1 MLGLGVDMLE
11 WSPMAVCGFK
21 KTESIAPLFL
31 VDFRLPF
38 VALFIANIFLL
49 CLTSVMPACAT
60 GRETAVIDF
69 QFQPIRPTS
78 AVTIREAV
86 DVAIRNYPTISS
98 KRFKLKASMAN
109 VTLAK
114 TQYLPNLN
122 IDIQESAITGN
133 RVAST
138 VMNNVSGFDTV
149 PIDSG
154 PVSQKSSMRPLV
166 NNLQGVNLN
175 WLLVDFG
182 LRHANDNFAY
192 ADARTARAD
201 VNLTQLDVAY
211 DAAEAFLEAVAAKQ
225 IILSTEA
232 ALQHMRAANVRA
244 KTLVAE
250 GLKPGVEAADWD
262 YEVAKS
268 RISLIKAEKNA
279 RLALVGLA
287 EKMGTATADI
297 DIVSDPLVRSPSQIQ
312 PMRAIDLSSH
322 PLALL
327 KTAEIGRWKA
337 KQVVLDKAYRP
348 HLWFNSSV
356 WGKGSNDGVNPI
368 RPVGGG
374 ALPQVFNYMVGASFS
389 FPVME
394 YFPLKAQKRIAL
406 NNEMAARADLNL
418 AMQVL
423 EKKDA
428 RARIMLD
435 QARKIAD
442 ETPALVQAARVRELK
457 VSKRYST
464 GLTDMVSLAQAE
476 KALAEAEVEDAVAQV
491 EVWRAILLLSY
502 AQGDLKPFLDIVD
515 IVEGR
520 AGRR

>member
-1 MLGLGVDMLE
+1 MEALIRNSLVIEKITCISL
-11 WSPMAVCGFK
+11 AFFCL
-21 KTESIAPLFL
+21 LFCIN
-31 VDFRLPF
+31 
-38 VALFIANIFLL
+38 AAW
-49 CLTSVMPACAT
+49 AA

-78 AVTIREAV
+78 AITIREAV
-86 DVAIRNYPTISS
+86 DVAVRNYPSIAS

-154 PVSQKSSMRPLV
+154 PVSQRSSMRPLV

-225 IILSTEA
+225 IIYATEA
-232 ALQHMRAANVRA
+232 ALSHMKAANVRA

-262 YEVAKS
+262 YEVAKA
-268 RISLIKAEKNA
+268 RINVIKSEKNA
-279 RLALVGLA
+279 QLALVALA
-287 EKMGTATADI
+287 EKMGTATTDI
-297 DIVSDPLVRSPSQIQ
+297 DIVSNPLVRSPSQIQ
-312 PMRAIDLSSH
+312 AMRPIDLSSH

-327 KTAEIGRWKA
+327 KSAEIQRWQA
-337 KQVVLDKAYRP
+337 KKIVLDKAYRP

-356 WGKGSNDGVNPI
+356 WGKGSSDGVNPI

-394 YFPLKAQKRIAL
+394 YFPLKAQKRIAV
-406 NNEMAARADLNL
+406 NNEMAARADLDL
-418 AMQVL
+418 AMQIL

-428 RARIMLD
+428 RARVMLR
-435 QARKIAD
+435 QARKVAD
-442 ETPALVQAARVRELK
+442 ETPALVEAAKVRELK

-502 AQGDLKPFLDIVD
+502 AQGDLKPFLEIVD
-515 IVEGR
+515 IVEGKSGKTR
-520 AGRR
+520 

>member
-1 MLGLGVDMLE
+1 MTTVRSFL
-11 WSPMAVCGFK
+11 AVVF
-21 KTESIAPLFL
+21 
-31 VDFRLPF
+31 
-38 VALFIANIFLL
+38 ALMQLAFSCI
-49 CLTSVMPACAT
+49 PALAA
-60 GRETAVIDF
+60 GRETPVLDL
-69 QFQPIRPTS
+69 QFQPLRPTS
-78 AVTIREAV
+78 AVSIREAV
-86 DVAIRNYPTISS
+86 DVAVRNYPTISS

-122 IDIQESAITGN
+122 IDVQESAITGN

-154 PVSQKSSMRPLV
+154 PPSQRSSMRPLV

-182 LRHANDNFAY
+182 LRHANDNYAY

-201 VNLTQLDVAY
+201 VNLTQLDVAF

-225 IILSTEA
+225 IIRATEA
-232 ALQHMRAANVRA
+232 ALEHMKAANVRA

-262 YEVAKS
+262 YEVAKA
-268 RISLIKAEKNA
+268 RISVIKSQKNA
-279 RLALVGLA
+279 RLALVALA
-287 EKMGTATADI
+287 EKMGTATTDI
-297 DIVSDPLVRSPSQIQ
+297 DIISDPLVRSPAQVQ
-312 PMRAIDLSSH
+312 PVRPIDLSSH
-322 PLALL
+322 PLAIL
-327 KTAEIGRWKA
+327 KSAEIQRWKA
-337 KQVVLDKAYRP
+337 KEIVLDKAYRP

-374 ALPQVFNYMVGASFS
+374 VLPQVFNYMVGASFS

-394 YFPLKAQKRIAL
+394 YFPLKAQKRIAY
-406 NNEMAARADLNL
+406 NNEMAARADLEL

-428 RARIMLD
+428 RARIMLA
-435 QARKIAD
+435 QAKQVAE
-442 ETPALVQAARVRELK
+442 ETPGLVEAARVREIK

-491 EVWRAILLLSY
+491 EVWRSILLLSY
-502 AQGDLKPFLDIVD
+502 AQGDLKPFLNIVD

-520 AGRR
+520 AGSR